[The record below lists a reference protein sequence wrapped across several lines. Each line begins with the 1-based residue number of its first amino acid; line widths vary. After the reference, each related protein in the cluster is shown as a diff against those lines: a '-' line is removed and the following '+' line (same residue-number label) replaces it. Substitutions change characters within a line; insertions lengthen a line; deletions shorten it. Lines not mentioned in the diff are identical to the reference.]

1 MKVLSQIPIAH
12 AQFETI
18 YPVLDGNGSTSRS
31 LVHSMLRN
39 RQLTR

>member
-1 MKVLSQIPIAH
+1 M
-12 AQFETI
+12 